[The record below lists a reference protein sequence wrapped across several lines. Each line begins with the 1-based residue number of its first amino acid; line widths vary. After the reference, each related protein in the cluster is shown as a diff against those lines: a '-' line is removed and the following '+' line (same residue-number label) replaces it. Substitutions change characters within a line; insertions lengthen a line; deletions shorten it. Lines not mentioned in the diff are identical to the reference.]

1 MKKIDVNLVTVKKNL
16 EHMEDT
22 YEGVIYEG
30 AHMRDYIW
38 RIHMKGLHM
47 EGHI

>member
-22 YEGVIYEG
+22 YEEVFRRVNRLVASEANVHAMLGFI
-30 AHMRDYIW
+30 
-38 RIHMKGLHM
+38 K
-47 EGHI
+47 